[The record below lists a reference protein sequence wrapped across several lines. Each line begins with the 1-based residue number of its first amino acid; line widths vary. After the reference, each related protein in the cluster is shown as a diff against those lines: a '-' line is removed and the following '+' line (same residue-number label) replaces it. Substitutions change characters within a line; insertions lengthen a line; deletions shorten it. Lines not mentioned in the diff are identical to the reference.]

1 MKEKSYG
8 RSFVFLVALS
18 LNIVIPVKDSLFIN
32 LRLLTDLT
40 SDAFNNLYR
49 EVNTSSWLNVWFSTC
64 AFLGAPGSSPGRGY
78 CVVFLGKTLN
88 SHSASL
94 HPGVYRDYFME
105 NASVRFLF
113 TSWVVSENERVSAAN
128 EWVFWYVSTS
138 E

>member
-49 EVNTSSWLNVWFSTC
+49 EVNT
-64 AFLGAPGSSPGRGY
+64 
-78 CVVFLGKTLN
+78 
-88 SHSASL
+88 
-94 HPGVYRDYFME
+94 
-105 NASVRFLF
+105 
-113 TSWVVSENERVSAAN
+113 TS
-128 EWVFWYVSTS
+128 
-138 E
+138 